1 MYGYTDLVKQKKFMQ
16 DSVVAKDLK
25 TIVKKIYIFRM
36 LTSPPN
42 ILKGAE
48 DRMLASKRPKGKA
61 EFILD

>member
-1 MYGYTDLVKQKKFMQ
+1 
-16 DSVVAKDLK
+16 
-25 TIVKKIYIFRM
+25 M